1 VAYRMESFVA
11 VFSLAYN
18 ELTGHVAARFA
29 IRRAAGIRFRA
40 DLAASTR
47 NSCSWR
53 FVIMP
58 DAARVL
64 ATIRQATR
72 IFRESPGRHGS
83 QVLLDDAE
91 EVIVVGDLHG
101 NIPALR
107 QVFEYA
113 DLDNHKKR
121 HLVLQELIHGPR
133 MYPNDGGDR
142 SHQLVDLVC
151 GLKCRYARRVHVILG
166 NHELSE
172 ITGRAIAKN
181 GVPLNALYHIG
192 VRTAY
197 GELAEE
203 ICEAYRELFLA
214 YPLAVRT
221 PNRVLICHTMPDG
234 HWLDQFD
241 PEILQAT
248 SWTAPQMA
256 RGGSVY
262 MLTWGRDIAP
272 ETADRFLG
280 MMDADWLIT
289 GHQPCDEGY
298 SVANHRQIIIDGTDP
313 FPTFLHFDAR
323 DPITLEKLKAGIHV
337 LRHGDSVPAE
347 NE

>member
-1 VAYRMESFVA
+1 
-11 VFSLAYN
+11 
-18 ELTGHVAARFA
+18 
-29 IRRAAGIRFRA
+29 
-40 DLAASTR
+40 
-47 NSCSWR
+47 
-53 FVIMP
+53 MP

-72 IFRESPGRHGS
+72 IFRESPGRLGS
-83 QVLLDDAE
+83 QVILDDADD
-91 EVIVVGDLHG
+91 VIVVGDLHG
-101 NIPALR
+101 NVPALM
-107 QVFEYA
+107 QVLEYA
-113 DLDNHKKR
+113 DLDNRKKR

-133 MYPNDGGDR
+133 MYANDGGDK

-151 GLKCRYARRVHVILG
+151 ALKCRYARRVHVILG

-197 GELAEE
+197 GDLAEE

-221 PNRVLICHTMPDG
+221 ANRVLICHTVPDG
-234 HWLDQFD
+234 AWLDDFD
-241 PEILQAT
+241 PGILQAAA
-248 SWTAPQMA
+248 WTPAEMA

-272 ETADRFLG
+272 ETVDRFAG
-280 MMDADWLIT
+280 MLDADWLIT
-289 GHQPCDEGY
+289 GHQPCDEGFL
-298 SVANHRQIIIDGTDP
+298 VANHRQIIIDGTDP
-313 FPTFLHFDAR
+313 FPTFLHFEAR
-323 DPITLEKLKAGIHV
+323 EATTLEKLKAGVHV
-337 LRHGDSVPAE
+337 LKPYGDEA
-347 NE
+347 